1 MNFDELR
8 EAAQAALSPAAWA
21 YYQAAVSSP
30 ELDAAAWAA
39 ASIVPRVL
47 RGLTAVDTATTLG
60 GAAVSTPVLIA
71 ATAAHRLADPDGERT
86 TAGAAAAEGA
96 LMVYSSSAAVEV
108 TDFGAAAEG
117 PWWAQVYVMRDR
129 AVTYDYVDRCVA
141 SGARALVVTADY
153 PGTIASPAFR
163 TASRLDAVPGNY
175 PQWSWPEMTAS
186 IDPSLTPDV
195 IGELAG
201 RSGLPVHVK
210 GVLNPQDAAI
220 AVAAGAGGIVVSNH
234 GRRQLDGVLPTALA
248 LRQVVEA
255 VAGQATVTVDGG
267 IRSGAD
273 VLRALALGAA
283 GVGVGRPVLW
293 GLAADGA
300 AGVRRV
306 LGGLTAELRQAMA
319 SVGAGSIADLSTE
332 HVRQPPW

>member
-1 MNFDELR
+1 M
-8 EAAQAALSPAAWA
+8 
-21 YYQAAVSSP
+21 
-30 ELDAAAWAA
+30 
-39 ASIVPRVL
+39 
-47 RGLTAVDTATTLG
+47 
-60 GAAVSTPVLIA
+60 
-71 ATAAHRLADPDGERT
+71 
-86 TAGAAAAEGA
+86 
-96 LMVYSSSAAVEV
+96 
-108 TDFGAAAEG
+108 
-117 PWWAQVYVMRDR
+117 
-129 AVTYDYVDRCVA
+129 
-141 SGARALVVTADY
+141 
-153 PGTIASPAFR
+153 
-163 TASRLDAVPGNY
+163 
-175 PQWSWPEMTAS
+175 
-186 IDPSLTPDV
+186 
-195 IGELAG
+195 
-201 RSGLPVHVK
+201 
-210 GVLNPQDAAI
+210 
-220 AVAAGAGGIVVSNH
+220 VSNH

-300 AGVRRV
+300 AGVRKV